1 MEIKEIKERL
11 SLIEKIAEKYDYK
24 FEEVNDYVA
33 LDGKLCIF
41 PFFDETSSSLKDV
54 RLYQNYSKIIAIS
67 DNDSEESYGVINII
81 SKATI
86 KKIIDANEDT
96 LNDGFLAYLNNDYKN
111 LFFKQAISLR
121 NEKADVKSKEKGTH
135 KLEKGINVNP
145 LESTYEEVGKH
156 VYFSKESNQYV
167 LLLESKSYDKRKYKN
182 YWYSIHQNHI
192 ERLENKNSFILF
204 QFKDSSEYILIPYN
218 NISKQFPKLGKTVND
233 KETYYHVY
241 IDKFDNDGYFLRIPN
256 EGREDINCYVNKLKS
271 QVENNVFKKTVIK
284 IKTTG
289 VKEVTVKKP

>member
-86 KKIIDANEDT
+86 KKIIDANEGT

-111 LFFKQAISLR
+111 LFFKQAISLQ

-182 YWYSIHQNHI
+182 HGISSQNQ
-192 ERLENKNSFILF
+192 LLLLQNS
-204 QFKDSSEYILIPYN
+204 
-218 NISKQFPKLGKTVND
+218 
-233 KETYYHVY
+233 
-241 IDKFDNDGYFLRIPN
+241 
-256 EGREDINCYVNKLKS
+256 
-271 QVENNVFKKTVIK
+271 
-284 IKTTG
+284 
-289 VKEVTVKKP
+289 